1 MVDFSVS
8 VSESEHGTTVSVA
21 GDVDLAT
28 APRLREVLLSAT
40 GDVSV
45 DLSAV
50 SFMDSSGLN
59 ALIAGRKHA
68 AGAGNGFAVLHPPEL
83 VERAMQL
90 TGLTEYLLPNGAHP
104 DGAHPDGA
112 HPDGAHPDGAHPD
125 RADRSGRRTE
135 V

>member
-1 MVDFSVS
+1 MVGFSVS
-8 VSESEHGTTVSVA
+8 VSESEHGTTVAVA
-21 GDVDLAT
+21 GNVDLAT
-28 APRLREVLLSAT
+28 APRLRALLLSVT
-40 GDVSV
+40 GDVRV

-68 AGAGNGFAVLHPPEL
+68 SGAGNGFAVLHPPEL

-90 TGLTEYLLPNGAHP
+90 TGLAEYLLPNGSHP
-104 DGAHPDGA
+104 DGPHSDGS
-112 HPDGAHPDGAHPD
+112 HSDGSHSDGS
-125 RADRSGRRTE
+125 RAGRAGQSTE

>member
-8 VSESEHGTTVSVA
+8 VSESEQGTTVSVA
-21 GDVDLAT
+21 GDIDLAT
-28 APRLREVLLSAT
+28 APRLREVLLTVT

-68 AGAGNGFAVLHPPEL
+68 SGAGNGFVVLDPPEL

-90 TGLTEYLLPNGAHP
+90 TGLADYLLPNGASPNGASPDGSHP
-104 DGAHPDGA
+104 DGSHPDG
-112 HPDGAHPDGAHPD
+112 HH
-125 RADRSGRRTE
+125 SE